1 MVYAGPYFFLYN
13 NKMKNKLAY
22 LATPYSDNN
31 PEIMEERFLKVNKVA
46 SILISNGEIIFSPIS
61 HTHPIKLA
69 GNLPGT
75 WQFWDEFDRTY
86 LERCYRLYV
95 LMIDGWEKS
104 TGVNAEIKIAKE
116 LGLEIIYINYEE
128 IVNA

>member
-1 MVYAGPYFFLYN
+1 
-13 NKMKNKLAY
+13 MKNKLAY

-61 HTHPIKLA
+61 HTHPIELA